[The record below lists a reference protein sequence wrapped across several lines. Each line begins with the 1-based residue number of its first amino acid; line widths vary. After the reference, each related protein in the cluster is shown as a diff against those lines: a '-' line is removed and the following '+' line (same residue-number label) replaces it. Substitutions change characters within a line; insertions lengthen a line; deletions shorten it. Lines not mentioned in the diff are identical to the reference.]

1 MELFSGKT
9 VYFGLTGQ
17 CTCQGA
23 NIPDGEHLAKSIFV
37 LSIFFPGIVFIF
49 SGHIC

>member
-17 CTCQGA
+17 CKCQGE
-23 NIPDGEHLAKSIFV
+23 NISHGEYLR
-37 LSIFFPGIVFIF
+37 VFLYLQLV
-49 SGHIC
+49 SMATSY